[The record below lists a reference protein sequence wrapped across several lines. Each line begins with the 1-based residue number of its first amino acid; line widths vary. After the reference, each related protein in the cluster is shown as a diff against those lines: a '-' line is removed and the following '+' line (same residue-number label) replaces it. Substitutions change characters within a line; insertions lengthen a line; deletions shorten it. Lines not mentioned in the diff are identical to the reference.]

1 MVDPKLPD
9 KNVVLDPLPAF
20 ILFDIARNESATEEW
35 RKAAVK
41 ILRKKG
47 YKQAQHPEL
56 VFIVREL
63 EKEELAEK
71 EVIAVVE
78 SAIEDELSDEP
89 HVAGESDTETG
100 LHKELDEV
108 AHGGE
113 A

>member
-1 MVDPKLPD
+1 MSID
-9 KNVVLDPLPAF
+9 NTSAVLDPLPAF
-20 ILFDIARNESATEEW
+20 VLFDIARNESATEEW

-41 ILRKKG
+41 LLRKKG

-78 SAIEDELSDEP
+78 AATEEELSE
-89 HVAGESDTETG
+89 AY
-100 LHKELDEV
+100 EV
-108 AHGGE
+108 DHGGE

>member
-1 MVDPKLPD
+1 MAD
-9 KNVVLDPLPAF
+9 KVNVNSVLDPLPAN
-20 ILFDIARNESATEEW
+20 ILFDIARNESASEEW

-41 ILRKKG
+41 LLRKKG

-56 VFIVREL
+56 AFIVREL

-78 SAIEDELSDEP
+78 SAVEEEF
-89 HVAGESDTETG
+89 HEG
-100 LHKELDEV
+100 HEV
-108 AHGGE
+108 DHGGE